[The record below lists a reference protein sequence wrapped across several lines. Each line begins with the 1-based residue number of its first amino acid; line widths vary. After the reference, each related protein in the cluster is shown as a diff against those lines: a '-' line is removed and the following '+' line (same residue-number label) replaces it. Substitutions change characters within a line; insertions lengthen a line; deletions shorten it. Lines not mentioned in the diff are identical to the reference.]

1 VRAVRAVVALLA
13 SVSVFVG
20 GCSSG
25 RAPARSV
32 GAPAS
37 PSAPSSSTSEPR
49 ATATSGN
56 SARASATAR
65 AGVTITVDPS
75 PYGPVLFDRSGQAIY
90 AFDAETGSLPR
101 CYDRCAQVW
110 PPVLTMGTPVA
121 SHGVRPDLLG
131 VTSRTDGQHQVTY
144 RGRPLY
150 FYAREGKHQV
160 LCHNVDEFGGRWLAL
175 TTAGVPA
182 PA

>member
-1 VRAVRAVVALLA
+1 VVALLA

-25 RAPARSV
+25 PAPARSA

-37 PSAPSSSTSEPR
+37 PNAASSPTSEPP
-49 ATATSGN
+49 AATSSN
-56 SARASATAR
+56 PARASATAR

-121 SHGVRPDLLG
+121 SRGVRQDLLG

-150 FYAREGKHQV
+150 FYAQEGKHQV

-175 TTAGVPA
+175 TTAGAAA
-182 PA
+182 PT